1 MQEHAGGEVLTVSII
16 IPMRNEEKYI
26 ARCLDSL
33 LANGFP
39 EEQYEILVA
48 DGESEDASR
57 DMVLA
62 KAAAHPCIRLL
73 HNPGRFVPSGM
84 NLGIR
89 QARGRYIIRV
99 DAHSEYPP
107 DYIQNCISELE
118 RTGAGNVGGRCITR
132 PGSDTHIATAIAL
145 FTQTRVGVGNAAYRL
160 GEGDRYVDTV
170 PFGAFPR
177 EVFDRVGL
185 YREDLV
191 RNQDFELNA
200 RIRRAGY
207 GIYLSSKIAC
217 VYYNSGTFRKFMRQA
232 WMNGIWA
239 PRMWFRCRG
248 SFCWRHAAPLGF
260 TGGLLSSLLLGLVC
274 RPVLWAGLTGLAV
287 YLAVTLVT
295 AVSIGA
301 RKGWKISPFV
311 VLVMP
316 CYHFLYGL
324 GTLMGLWLK
333 DGTRPQVAV
342 PVGNA
347 DLPYPLR
354 RQTENRRTGRAGA
367 EDRSPNGKVQDRP

>member
-1 MQEHAGGEVLTVSII
+1 MWSQRQAQAEDEELAVSII
-16 IPMRNEEKYI
+16 IPMRDEEKYI
-26 ARCLDSL
+26 GRCLDSI
-33 LANGFP
+33 LAGDFP
-39 EEQYEILVA
+39 ERRYEILVA

-57 DMVLA
+57 AVVLS
-62 KAAAHPCIRLL
+62 KAAEHPCIRLL

-89 QARGRYIIRV
+89 QARGRYIVRM

-107 DYIQNCISELE
+107 DYIANCIAELE
-118 RTGAGNVGGRCITR
+118 RTGAGNAGGRCITH
-132 PGSDTHIATAIAL
+132 PGSDTPMAKAIAL
-145 FTQTRVGVGNAAYRL
+145 FTQTRAGAGNASYRL

-207 GIYLSSKIAC
+207 KIYLSSKIST

-239 PRMWFRCRG
+239 PRMWLRYPG

-260 TGGLLSSLLLGLVC
+260 AASLLFSLLLGLWY
-274 RPVLWAGLTGLAV
+274 RPVLWAGFCGITL
-287 YLAVTLVT
+287 YLVLTLVT
-295 AVSIGA
+295 ALSIGA
-301 RKGWKISPFV
+301 SHGWKCSPYV
-311 VLVMP
+311 ALVMP

-324 GTLMGLWLK
+324 GSLLGLWLN
-333 DGTRPQVAV
+333 DGARPQA
-342 PVGNA
+342 
-347 DLPYPLR
+347 
-354 RQTENRRTGRAGA
+354 
-367 EDRSPNGKVQDRP
+367 

>member
-1 MQEHAGGEVLTVSII
+1 MQSNLSERADGEILDVSII
-16 IPMRNEEKYI
+16 IPMRNEQNYI
-26 ARCLDSL
+26 ANCLDSL

-39 EEQYEILVA
+39 EERYEILVA

-57 DMVLA
+57 DVVRA

-73 HNPGRFVPSGM
+73 HNSGRFVPSGM

-99 DAHSEYPP
+99 DAHCEYPP
-107 DYIQNCISELE
+107 DYIQNCIAELE
-118 RTGAGNVGGRCITR
+118 RTGAGNVGGRCLTR
-132 PGSDTHIATAIAL
+132 PGSDTQIAKAISL

-177 EVFDRVGL
+177 EVFERVGL

-200 RIRRAGY
+200 RIRGAGY
-207 GIYLSSKIAC
+207 GIYLSGKIAS
-217 VYYNSGTFRKFMRQA
+217 VYYNSGTLRKFMRQA
-232 WMNGIWA
+232 WMNGIWVR
-239 PRMWFRCRG
+239 RMWFRYRG

-260 TGGLLSSLLLGLVC
+260 TGGLLSSLLLGLLW
-274 RPVLWAGLTGLAV
+274 RPALWAGLTGLAV
-287 YLAVTLVT
+287 YLTVTLVT
-295 AVSIGA
+295 AASIGA
-301 RKGWKISPFV
+301 RNGWKLAPC
-311 VLVMP
+311 VLLIMP

-324 GTLMGLWLK
+324 GTLL
-333 DGTRPQVAV
+333 GTDDHTKALLHG

-347 DLPYPLR
+347 DLSGVLR
-354 RQTENRRTGRAGA
+354 RQAEPSRAV
-367 EDRSPNGKVQDRP
+367 DRSSSVEVRDQS

>member
-1 MQEHAGGEVLTVSII
+1 MWSKIHNQAECEDLAVSII
-16 IPMRNEEKYI
+16 IPMRDEEKYI
-26 ARCLDSL
+26 GRCLDSI
-33 LANGFP
+33 LASEFP
-39 EEQYEILVA
+39 EDQYEILVA
-48 DGESEDASR
+48 DGESQDASR
-57 DMVLA
+57 GVVRA
-62 KAAAHPCIRLL
+62 KAAEHPRIRLL

-89 QARGRYIIRV
+89 QARGRYILRM

-107 DYIQNCISELE
+107 DYIATCISELK
-118 RTGAGNVGGRCITR
+118 RTGAGNAGGRCITR
-132 PGSDTHIATAIAL
+132 PGNDTQMAKAIAL
-145 FTQTRVGVGNAAYRL
+145 FTQTRAGVGNASYRL
-160 GEGDRYVDTV
+160 GKGDCYVDTV

-207 GIYLSSKIAC
+207 RIYLSSKIST

-239 PRMWFRCRG
+239 RRMWIRYPD

-260 TGGLLSSLLLGLVC
+260 AAGLLSSMLLGLWY
-274 RPVLWAGLTGLAV
+274 RPVLWAGLSGLAV
-287 YLAVTLVT
+287 YLALTLGT

-301 RKGWKISPFV
+301 SHGWKCSPYV

-316 CYHFLYGL
+316 CYHFVYGF
-324 GTLMGLWLK
+324 GSLMGLCVK
-333 DGTRPQVAV
+333 DGARPPTQV
-342 PVGNA
+342 PCGNS
-347 DLPYPLR
+347 DQVNVR
-354 RQTENRRTGRAGA
+354 N
-367 EDRSPNGKVQDRP
+367 SP

>member
-1 MQEHAGGEVLTVSII
+1 MQSRKRERAGCEIHTVSIV

-26 ARCLDSL
+26 GRCLDSI
-33 LANGFP
+33 LANRFP

-57 DMVLA
+57 EVVLA
-62 KAAAHPCIRLL
+62 RAAAHPGIRLL

-89 QARGRYIIRV
+89 QARGRYIIRM

-107 DYIQNCISELE
+107 DYIENCISELE

-132 PGSDTHIATAIAL
+132 PGSDTQMAKAIAL

-177 EVFDRVGL
+177 EVFDQVGL

-207 GIYLSSKIAC
+207 GIYLSSKIAN

-232 WMNGIWA
+232 WLNGIWA
-239 PRMWFRCRG
+239 PRMWLRYRG

-260 TGGLLSSLLLGLVC
+260 TGGLLSSLLIGLWW
-274 RPVLWAGLTGLAV
+274 RPVLWAGLTALVA

-295 AVSIGA
+295 ATSIGA
-301 RKGWKISPFV
+301 RNGWKSSPYI

-316 CYHFLYGL
+316 CYHFLYGF
-324 GTLMGLWLK
+324 GTLMGLCLK
-333 DGTRPQVAV
+333 DDTKPWAHMPGRHAEHPGQLRQPPIGG
-342 PVGNA
+342 PVG
-347 DLPYPLR
+347 P
-354 RQTENRRTGRAGA
+354 EGRIAPRA
-367 EDRSPNGKVQDRP
+367 